1 MTRSTITQRDVS
13 LDSVRVRFAGR
24 GGAIDALSDCT
35 LHVPTGSF
43 TVIIGPN
50 GCGKSTL
57 LRVIAGL
64 LPPTSGSVSVGG
76 AQPRAGDGR
85 VALAFQQPR
94 LVPWR
99 STLENVALPLELAG
113 VAPDERRRRAYES
126 LERVGLGAAAALR
139 PRELSGGMAQRAA
152 LARALIT
159 DPGVL
164 LLDEPFSA
172 LDALTRET
180 FDGELQRLWLESR
193 RTVVLVTHSVAEAV
207 TLADRIVVM
216 TPRPGRVA
224 RIVEV
229 NLPRPR
235 PAELGGDPLASD
247 LAGQVRGVLA
257 EAHALEMRPW
267 AEQDGAA

>member
-35 LHVPTGSF
+35 LHVPAGSI

-99 STLENVALPLELAG
+99 STLEN
-113 VAPDERRRRAYES
+113 
-126 LERVGLGAAAALR
+126 
-139 PRELSGGMAQRAA
+139 
-152 LARALIT
+152 
-159 DPGVL
+159 
-164 LLDEPFSA
+164 
-172 LDALTRET
+172 
-180 FDGELQRLWLESR
+180 
-193 RTVVLVTHSVAEAV
+193 
-207 TLADRIVVM
+207 
-216 TPRPGRVA
+216 
-224 RIVEV
+224 
-229 NLPRPR
+229 
-235 PAELGGDPLASD
+235 
-247 LAGQVRGVLA
+247 
-257 EAHALEMRPW
+257 
-267 AEQDGAA
+267 